1 MRISDWSSDVCSS
14 DLVPP
19 PRGNSLTW
27 RKAGRRQA
35 PDRGAAVETAA
46 AALFAGGAQ
55 GSAVEIV
62 EHGDRVAH
70 LDGILAVVAILE
82 EDLLDDAVVR
92 HHGVAPGARAE
103 AAATLV
109 RQHAHGAGEVEIG
122 RAPV

>member
-27 RKAGRRQA
+27 RKAGRRRA

-70 LDGILAVVAILE
+70 LDGILAAVALLE
-82 EDLLDDAVVR
+82 EDLMVDAVVR
-92 HHGVAPGARAE
+92 HH
-103 AAATLV
+103 
-109 RQHAHGAGEVEIG
+109 EIG
-122 RAPV
+122 RASGKESVCPYV